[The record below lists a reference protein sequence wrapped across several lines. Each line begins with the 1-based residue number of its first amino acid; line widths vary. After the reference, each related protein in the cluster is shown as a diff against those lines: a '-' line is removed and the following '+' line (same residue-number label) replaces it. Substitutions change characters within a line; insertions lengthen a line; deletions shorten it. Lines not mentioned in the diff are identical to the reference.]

1 MRVLSERSEPKD
13 PSSQASILSSL
24 LRPFSAKSD
33 ELNHIE
39 SHSCI
44 KTRGVRGQKQIFCD
58 RRSNRAHRFAAL
70 RYVLTS
76 LSHYFGPSRLSLPHY
91 LFASLRRS
99 LPALSQPG
107 PPAYTQPHPTDP
119 VRTEPVTTPAKP
131 VAAAPTRSEEIVQK
145 HKKYLW
151 PSVTN
156 YYQQP
161 LVADRG
167 EMQYLWDLEGRKYLD
182 FFGGILTVSVGHCNP
197 KVTNKI
203 NAQINRLQHTSTLYP
218 NEHIVALAE
227 KIASITPGN
236 LQQSF
241 FTNSGTEA
249 NEAAILIARMAT
261 GSYDVVAL
269 RHAYSGSSQLAKA
282 VTAHAPYRKAGVI
295 SIGISH
301 AMNPY
306 CYRCPLHLKYPDCE
320 VACAGDVEN
329 LIQTGTSGSIAAFI
343 AEPIQGVGGFITPP
357 KEYFKIVFKIVKKYG
372 GLFVSDEVQTG
383 WGRTGKKWFGIE
395 QWEVTPDILTS
406 AKGLG
411 NGVPIGLTV
420 TTPEIA
426 ASYQG
431 LNISTFGGNPVT
443 SVAAKATIDFIEEE
457 NLLENAH
464 TVGTYFRGK
473 LEELQTKYPLIGD
486 VRGMGLMQALELVK
500 DRKTKEP
507 APEATTQVM
516 ERARDNGLLIGKGG
530 LYGNVL
536 RIAPMLNI
544 SKPDVDEGVRLLDK
558 SFSEVR
564 I

>member
-1 MRVLSERSEPKD
+1 MRVTAFRRLLEVQGRITCQRLTCNASYQATMAFDARRLFPLNSMHSNEPSE
-13 PSSQASILSSL
+13 
-24 LRPFSAKSD
+24 
-33 ELNHIE
+33 
-39 SHSCI
+39 
-44 KTRGVRGQKQIFCD
+44 GQ
-58 RRSNRAHRFAAL
+58 
-70 RYVLTS
+70 T
-76 LSHYFGPSRLSLPHY
+76 
-91 LFASLRRS
+91 
-99 LPALSQPG
+99 
-107 PPAYTQPHPTDP
+107 
-119 VRTEPVTTPAKP
+119 VTTPAKP
-131 VAAAPTRSEEIVQK
+131 MPATTRSDDIVAR
-145 HKKYLW
+145 HKKFLW

-156 YYQQP
+156 YYQRP

-197 KVTNKI
+197 KVTSKI
-203 NAQINRLQHTSTLYP
+203 NAQVNRLQHTSTLYP

-227 KIASITPGN
+227 KIAQITPGN

-241 FTNSGTEA
+241 FTSSGTEA
-249 NEAAILIARMAT
+249 DEAAILIARMAT

-269 RHAYSGSSQLAKA
+269 RHAYAGSSAIAKA
-282 VTAHAPYRKAGVI
+282 VTAHAPYRKSGVI
-295 SIGISH
+295 SVGISH
-301 AMNPY
+301 AVNAY
-306 CYRCPLHLKYPDCE
+306 CYRCPLHLTYPSCE
-320 VACAGDVEN
+320 VACANDVEN
-329 LIQTGTSGSIAAFI
+329 LIQTGTSGNIAAFI

-372 GLFVSDEVQTG
+372 GLFISDEVQTG

-411 NGVPIGLTV
+411 NGVPVGLTV

-426 ASYQG
+426 SSFQG

-464 TVGTYFRGK
+464 TVGSYFRGK
-473 LEELQTKYPLIGD
+473 LEELQMKHALIGE

-507 APEATTQVM
+507 APEATAQVM
-516 ERARDNGLLIGKGG
+516 ERARGNGLLIGKGG
-530 LYGNVL
+530 LFGNVL
-536 RIAPMLNI
+536 RLSPMLNI
-544 SKPDVDEGVRLLDK
+544 SKADVDEGIRLLDK
-558 SFSEVR
+558 AFSEVR
-564 I
+564 N